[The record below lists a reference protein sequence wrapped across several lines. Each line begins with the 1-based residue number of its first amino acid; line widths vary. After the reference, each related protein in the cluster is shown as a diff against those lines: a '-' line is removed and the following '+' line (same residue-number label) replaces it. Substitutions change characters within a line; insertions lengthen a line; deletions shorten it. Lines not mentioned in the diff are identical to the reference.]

1 MPVSQ
6 IPQLSGRNPITG
18 DTIFHEAASHGCLE
32 LLYRIRDNMKEPY
45 YSILAEKNNNGDTC
59 IHVAV
64 KNYMRR
70 HAINL
75 VKVLVDLGA
84 DINARHGV
92 SGCTALLF
100 SVWRGDH
107 ELSEW
112 LSRQPGIDIYATSW
126 NSMTVFLCAF
136 IKDDQRMLDIL
147 LVAVDADDGYAE
159 VSDSE
164 TSDKND

>member
-1 MPVSQ
+1 MPVAQ

-18 DTIFHEAASHGCLE
+18 NVFHEAASHGCLE
-32 LLYRIRDNMKEPY
+32 LLYRLRDNMKQPY
-45 YSILAEKNNNGDTC
+45 YSILAEKNNDGDTC

-64 KNYMRR
+64 KKYMRR
-70 HAINL
+70 RAINL
-75 VKVLVDLGA
+75 VKVLVELGA

-112 LSRQPGIDIYATSW
+112 LSWQPGIDMYATSW

-147 LVAVDADDGYAE
+147 LAAVDPDDGYVE
-159 VSDSE
+159 VSDSD
-164 TSDKND
+164 TSDEND